1 MKKIIIS
8 LLVLILIVLLIIPY
22 IYQAVQTK
30 KLDSIFLATL
40 NGYVV
45 EDDIDRRVYKL
56 CKDYQDKNLIP
67 DDSVYLLLEGVSS
80 FENYLEDAKKTYNY
94 FEENPFLVVEDA
106 PFGTQSD
113 YERFYAYYSPDVLD
127 KDSRVIIEDNNYY
140 IKYSDLDFSDKTY
153 DLITYGNFQ
162 RYVMGSEIEGETF
175 SERQEE
181 SPFVPI
187 GYLKDGKVVT
197 YSYLDKRSNSVL
209 RVEVIFA
216 PFYVK
221 SCEIF

>member
-40 NGYVV
+40 NGYAI
-45 EDDIDRRVYKL
+45 ENDIDRRVYKS

-67 DDSVYLLLEGVSS
+67 DDSAYLLLEGVSS
-80 FENYLEDAKKTYNY
+80 FENYLEDAKKIYNY
-94 FEENPFLVVEDA
+94 FEENPFLVVEVA

-113 YERFYAYYSPDVLD
+113 YERFYAYYSPDLLD
-127 KDSRVIIEDNNYY
+127 KDNRVIIEDNNYY

-162 RYVMGSEIEGETF
+162 RYVMESEIEGETF